1 MELRQLR
8 YFVALAEELHFG
20 RAARRVAL
28 TQPPLSQAIRNL
40 EDELGVR
47 LFERTRRR
55 VALTHAGAAFLEDA
69 RLTLAHSAQAVDRA
83 RRAARGEVGRLAV
96 GFLAATAYTLLPL
109 VLRDFTRAFPAVRLD
124 LRELTLPQLFEALR
138 RGDVEVAL
146 LRPPVADAELASA
159 VILEERFVL
168 ALPATHRL
176 CALAR
181 VPARQLVNEAFV
193 MYARHPGLVFHD
205 IVKGFCLQHGF
216 APQVAQEASQTH
228 AVIGLVS
235 AGLGVALVPASAQKI
250 GLAGVAYRPL
260 ADRTPLARTAVAWR
274 RADASPVVA
283 AFLEVARRAAKQ
295 LHSRPHTA
303 RRSR

>member
-20 RAARRVAL
+20 RAAKRVAL

-40 EDELGVR
+40 ESELGVR

-69 RLTLAHSAQAVDRA
+69 RLTLARAAAAVDRA
-83 RRAARGEVGRLAV
+83 QRAARGEVGRLAV

-109 VLRDFTRAFPAVRLD
+109 VLREFTRDFPGVKLD
-124 LRELTLPQLFEALR
+124 LRELTIPQLFEALR
-138 RGDVEVAL
+138 HGDVEVAL
-146 LRPPVADAELASA
+146 LRPPVVDAELASA

-168 ALPATHRL
+168 ALPGTHRL

-181 VPARQLVNEAFV
+181 VPSRQLVNEPFV
-193 MYARHPGLVFHD
+193 MYPRHPGLVFHD

-216 APQVAQEASQTH
+216 APRVAQEASQTH

-260 ADRTPLARTAVAWR
+260 ADRTPLARTTVAWR

-295 LHSRPHTA
+295 LHSRPQAT